1 MRFTLILLTLLIMSD
16 DLIAQAQALN
26 AAVDYGNNS
35 GEQISRAFSAM
46 MEYQAQLSNRKNFRV
61 TFKTPVQPEDYHFN
75 QANTLLARAGMTK
88 VSAAVN
94 ALRNRE
100 LDIIT
105 LCQKLDTYYKLEDD
119 KKDDHAT
126 GIQWLKDAPG
136 HFSNYRKALKDLSGE
151 IRAAAST
158 ARKGPAAFI
167 QADNWMHDVI
177 ETERKLLDKFIFT
190 IPPDHYQGFPVQ
202 ELMAS
207 VEQNYTEFEKNPRPV
222 LSYPASSAWNS
233 FLESRTNF
241 IEQKKRLINQWNAEA
256 KKSAKFTNDAYLDL
270 INYFNGTLV
279 ADYNNFVNLSKGNS
293 YAGISGVKYVP
304 AFQWAASVSEKN
316 AEVISFKYT
325 APPNLSF
332 PSHTKPIPRSSFD
345 ALQTHVEFINE
356 TWRQVRY
363 LTLVLNS
370 FSSTASY
377 YRSLDTYEK
386 RGKIHFDFKDFQ
398 VPSGSAITVRV
409 KNKTL
414 PAEAQLV
421 LMHHH
426 AQLLELLREME
437 FQCEGIGTQVAT
449 LAYERD
455 HLDNIYERLE
465 RLRFLIGTWDE
476 VKEAYA
482 SDVRA
487 IYDAYPAANSSSSWY
502 VSGSA
507 LYALMKLNHTALKD
521 ASKFYKGDASISVST
536 APIEASLRDL
546 LANEYTNMKGIERIG
561 RNNGLCPYTPYE
573 DLPATARTYA
583 EKLSQLKQP
592 VNPQRHPY
600 VNLIYLYNEMVEDYN
615 KFCELSKD
623 ALLLPTV
630 YQPEWLTIN
639 ERYSAPRPNKPV
651 ISGGPDVNAERRE
664 SPTSTQQQR
673 DNGTAMRVD
682 TVYVEKRDTVYI
694 HEGEDLSFNM
704 DGYATNHLVML
715 LDVSGSMDAP
725 GKLPLLKKAMLE
737 LAAIMRPEDRVSII
751 TFSSKPKAVLKSVP
765 FSSMSDI
772 EQVLSSLQ
780 SSGKTDAPAALD
792 LAYKIADKNYI
803 RGGNNR
809 VILATDGEFAVTDDL
824 LRRVEGFASQ
834 DILLSV
840 FHFGKEGTFRQLMA
854 LSQAGKGRFA
864 TMTKANATMNLLRE
878 AKSRKKK

>member
-1 MRFTLILLTLLIMSD
+1 MRFTLILLTLLIMSV

-26 AAVDYGNNS
+26 AAVDYTNDS

-46 MEYQAQLSNRKNFRV
+46 MEYQERLSNRKNFRV

-75 QANTLLARAGMTK
+75 QAKTLLARAGLSK
-88 VSAAVN
+88 VNAAVD

-126 GIQWLKDAPG
+126 GLQVLKDAEG
-136 HFSNYRKALKDLSGE
+136 LFSNYRKARNDLSVA
-151 IRAAAST
+151 IHAAGSV
-158 ARKGPAAFI
+158 ARKGPPAFI
-167 QADNWMHDVI
+167 QADSWMHDVI
-177 ETERKLLDKFIFT
+177 ETERKLLDKFLFT
-190 IPPDHYQGFPVQ
+190 IPSDHYQGFPVQ

-207 VEQNYTEFEKNPRPV
+207 VEQNHGESDKTPKPV
-222 LSYPASSAWNS
+222 LSYPASSAWSS
-233 FLESRTNF
+233 FAESRINF

-256 KKSAKFTNDAYLDL
+256 RKSAKYPNEAYLDL

-279 ADYNNFVNLSKGNS
+279 ADYNNFVNLSKGT
-293 YAGISGVKYVP
+293 YAGISQVKYVP
-304 AFQWAASVSEKN
+304 AFRWSESTLKDD
-316 AEVISFKYT
+316 APPIAFKYT
-325 APPNLSF
+325 SPPNLNF
-332 PSHTKPIPRSSFD
+332 PSQAKPITRPSFD
-345 ALQTHVEFINE
+345 ALQTHVEFVNE

-363 LTLVLNS
+363 LILVLNS
-370 FSSTASY
+370 FSSTASS

-386 RGKIHFDFKDFQ
+386 RGKMHFDFKDFQ
-398 VPSGSAITVRV
+398 VPLGSAITVRL

-414 PAEAQLV
+414 PAEVQPI

-426 AQLLELLREME
+426 AQLIDLLAEME
-437 FQCEGIGTQVAT
+437 LQCKGIDEQVET

-465 RLRFLIGTWDE
+465 RLHFLINSWDE
-476 VKEAYA
+476 VKEAY
-482 SDVRA
+482 SVDVRKV
-487 IYDAYPAANSSSSWY
+487 YDAYPVANRSSSWY

-507 LYALMKLNHTALKD
+507 LYELMKLNHQALRD
-521 ASKFYKGDASISVST
+521 ASAFYKGDASISVST
-536 APIEASLRDL
+536 APIEASLRDI

-561 RNNGLCPYTPYE
+561 RYNGLCPYTPYE

-583 EKLSQLKQP
+583 EKLGQLKQP
-592 VNPQRHPY
+592 VNAQRHPY
-600 VNLIYLYNEMVEDYN
+600 ANLIYLYNEMVEDYN

-623 ALLLPTV
+623 AWLLPMV
-630 YQPEWLTIN
+630 YQPEWLN
-639 ERYSAPRPNKPV
+639 SSDRSSAPRPNKPV
-651 ISGGPDVNAERRE
+651 VSGGSDNEPERHE
-664 SPTSTQQQR
+664 SPKSTGEKK
-673 DNGTAMRVD
+673 DNGMAMRVD
-682 TVYVEKRDTVYI
+682 TVFVEKRDTVYI
-694 HEGEDLSFNM
+694 REGEDLSFNM
-704 DGYATNHLVML
+704 EGYATNHLVML

-725 GKLPLLKKAMLE
+725 DKLPLLKKAMRE

-765 FSSMSDI
+765 FSSMADI
-772 EQVLSSLQ
+772 EQVLSSLE
-780 SSGKTDAPAALD
+780 SSGKTDAPAAVE

-809 VILATDGEFAVTDDL
+809 VILATDGEFAVTEEL
-824 LRRVEGFASQ
+824 LRLVEGFASQ

-840 FHFGKEGTFRQLMA
+840 FHFGKGETSRQLLA

-864 TMTKANATMNLLRE
+864 TMTKANTTVNLLRE